1 MRRWPVAAAAVAFG
15 LVPGLS
21 ATAQTAQAPATIATV
36 AGNGVDGQSGDGGP
50 ATSAAIDH
58 PRGIAVTAG
67 RRVRVRGAVPAR
79 RAARGRRR
87 AHHDRGRHGGRR
99 VLG

>member
-1 MRRWPVAAAAVAFG
+1 MRRWPIAAAAVVFG

-21 ATAQTAQAPATIATV
+21 ATAQTAQAPATITTV

-58 PRGIAVTAG
+58 PRGIAVTPDGGFVFAAPFLPSI
-67 RRVRVRGAVPAR
+67 RRVGS
-79 RAARGRRR
+79 GR
-87 AHHDRGRHGGRR
+87 AHLHRGRHGRGR
-99 VLG
+99 VLR